1 MLGSFFS
8 SSSDLLYCEKERNE
22 EITVY
27 AVHQFIMQAL
37 SLLLLL
43 LSLEDVLVVRFSFAI
58 RAQRRTK
65 CEHEWQILRAL

>member
-1 MLGSFFS
+1 M
-8 SSSDLLYCEKERNE
+8 
-22 EITVY
+22 Y

-58 RAQRRTK
+58 HAQRRTK